1 MKKQIVILGTM
12 DTKSEEFGFVKKL
25 IEKNGLK
32 TLVIDVGVIDPPGL
46 KPDVTRY
53 EVAKTAGKDLDKL
66 IKDGPSREVV
76 APIMAEGVKKIL
88 AELLSKNKAHGII
101 SLGGTQGTSLATEVM
116 KSLPIGIPKVMVST
130 VAAGDTS
137 NLVGFKDITMI
148 NPIADIMGLNRITKK
163 ILIEAAGAVSGM
175 ARMKAGKDQADKPL
189 IGITNI
195 GITTQGAI
203 KAKEVFEK
211 SGYETMVFHAC
222 GPGGPTMESLIK
234 ENQID
239 GVFDLV
245 TVEVMQE
252 MFDGLLFKESARMTV
267 AAEMGVPQIICPGGI
282 DNIFGPRDII
292 MKHFN
297 GRPVIHHSAIFSNTR
312 ATSEELAK
320 FAKEQAKRV
329 NNAKGPIEWFI
340 PIKGFCSYTVK
351 GEKFYDPQAD
361 KVYVDT
367 LKKEL
372 RKDIPVHVLDKDIN
386 DPEFATKAA
395 ERLIEIMK
403 K

>member
-1 MKKQIVILGTM
+1 M

-25 IEKNGLK
+25 IEQNGLK
-32 TLVIDVGVIDPPGL
+32 TMVIDVGVIDPPGL
-46 KPDVTRY
+46 NPDVTRY
-53 EVAKTAGKDLDKL
+53 EVAKTAGKDLNKL

-88 AELLSKNKAHGII
+88 AELLSKNKVHGII

-116 KSLPIGIPKVMVST
+116 KSLPIGI
-130 VAAGDTS
+130 
-137 NLVGFKDITMI
+137 
-148 NPIADIMGLNRITKK
+148 
-163 ILIEAAGAVSGM
+163 
-175 ARMKAGKDQADKPL
+175 
-189 IGITNI
+189 TN
-195 GITTQGAI
+195 QGAI

-211 SGYETMVFHAC
+211 SGYETIVFHAC

-252 MFDGLLFKESARMTV
+252 MFDGLLFKKSDRMTV

-312 ATSEELAK
+312 ATAEELAK

-351 GEKFYDPQAD
+351 GEKFYDPEAD

-386 DPEFATKAA
+386 DPEFAMKAA

>member
-1 MKKQIVILGTM
+1 MKEQIVLLGTM
-12 DTKSEEFGFVKKL
+12 DTKSEEFGFVKKH
-25 IEKNGLK
+25 IEQNGLK
-32 TLVIDVGVIDPPGL
+32 TLVIDVGIIDPPGL
-46 KPDVTRY
+46 IPDVTRY
-53 EVAKTAGKDLDKL
+53 EVAKTAGKDLEKL

-88 AELLSKNKAHGII
+88 AELLSKDKVHGII
-101 SLGGTQGTSLATEVM
+101 SLGGTQGTALATEVM

-130 VAAGDTS
+130 VAAGDTT

-148 NPIADIMGLNRITKK
+148 NPIADIMGLNRVTKK
-163 ILIEAAGAVSGM
+163 ILMEAAGAVSGM
-175 ARMKAGKDQADKPL
+175 AKMKIGKDLAVKPL

-195 GITTQGAI
+195 GLTNQGAI

-211 SGYETMVFHAC
+211 SGYETIVFHAC

-245 TVEVMQE
+245 TIEVMQE
-252 MFDGLLFKESARMTV
+252 MFDGLLFEESDRMTV

-292 MKHFN
+292 MKHFS
-297 GRPVIHHSAIFSNTR
+297 GRPVIHHSTIFSNTR
-312 ATSEELAK
+312 ATAQELAK

-340 PIKGFCSYTVK
+340 PMKGFCSYTVK
-351 GEKFYDPQAD
+351 GEKFYDPEAD

-386 DPEFATKAA
+386 DPEFAIKAA
-395 ERLIEIMK
+395 ERLLEIMK

>member
-25 IEKNGLK
+25 IEQNGLK

-292 MKHFN
+292 MKHFS
-297 GRPVIHHSAIFSNTR
+297 GRPVIHHSTIFSNTR
-312 ATSEELAK
+312 ATAEELAK

>member
-88 AELLSKNKAHGII
+88 AELLSKNKTHGII
-101 SLGGTQGTSLATEVM
+101 SLGATQGTSLATEVM

-292 MKHFN
+292 MKHFS
-297 GRPVIHHSAIFSNTR
+297 GRPVIHHSTIFSNTR
-312 ATSEELAK
+312 ATAEELAK

>member
-1 MKKQIVILGTM
+1 MKEQIVILGTM
-12 DTKSEEFGFVKKL
+12 DTKSEEFGFVKNH
-25 IEKNGLK
+25 IEQNGLN

-53 EVAKTAGKDLDKL
+53 EVAKAAGKDLDKL
-66 IKDGPSREVV
+66 IKDGPSRETV
-76 APIMAEGVKKIL
+76 APVMAEGVKKIL
-88 AELLSKNKAHGII
+88 AGFLSEDKIHGII
-101 SLGGTQGTSLATEVM
+101 SLGGTQGTALATEVM
-116 KSLPIGIPKVMVST
+116 KSLPIGFPKVMVST

-148 NPIADIMGLNRITKK
+148 NPR
-163 ILIEAAGAVSGM
+163 
-175 ARMKAGKDQADKPL
+175 
-189 IGITNI
+189 
-195 GITTQGAI
+195 
-203 KAKEVFEK
+203 
-211 SGYETMVFHAC
+211 
-222 GPGGPTMESLIK
+222 

-245 TVEVMQE
+245 TIEVMQE
-252 MFDGLLFKESARMTV
+252 MFDGLLFKKSDRMTV

-282 DNIFGPRDII
+282 DNIFGPRGII
-292 MKHFN
+292 MKHFA
-297 GRPVIHHSAIFSNTR
+297 GRPLIHHSTIYSNTR
-312 ATSEELAK
+312 ATAEELAK

-340 PIKGFCSYTVK
+340 PMKGFCSYTVE
-351 GEKFYDPQAD
+351 GEKFYDPEAD

-386 DPEFATKAA
+386 DPEFAGKAA
-395 ERLIEIMK
+395 ERLLEIMK